1 MTERAILETRKVV
14 LDLGDR
20 RILDHLSLQFW
31 PGHVHA
37 VVGPNGAGKSTLA
50 HTIMGLSGYSEFEG
64 DIVFEGESLSAL
76 SIDQRARKGIT
87 LAWQEPAR
95 YVGLTVKSFISAGAG
110 DKSSDNIRRALE
122 LVGLEPDQYLDRAA
136 DRTLSGGER
145 KRIEL
150 ASILTME
157 PKLVLMDEP
166 DSGIDS
172 VLDMAARISGR
183 GDDQIRIH
191 EKANLKEEGAHGVL
205 RTNIAVRETAKAEIK
220 NTMVASAAFAR
231 GHVDCKE
238 IVQDKAI
245 ANAIPIVEV
254 HHPKAH
260 VTHEASIGSVD
271 SKQLETLLCRGLTED
286 DATNL
291 IIEGLLS
298 PNQQQA

>member
-110 DKSSDNIRRALE
+110 DKSADNIRRALE
-122 LVGLEPDQYLDRAA
+122 LVGLEPDQYLDRAV

-166 DSGIDS
+166 DSGIDVEALERMFDAIQFLKKKGVT
-172 VLDMAARISGR
+172 VLLITHSATVLKRADHAFLICCGKMV
-183 GDDQIRIH
+183 
-191 EKANLKEEGAHGVL
+191 EKGPVEK
-205 RTNIAVRETAKAEIK
+205 IIK
-220 NTMVASAAFAR
+220 YF
-231 GHVDCKE
+231 GEKC
-238 IVQDKAI
+238 
-245 ANAIPIVEV
+245 IPCDHKNE
-254 HHPKAH
+254 P
-260 VTHEASIGSVD
+260 E
-271 SKQLETLLCRGLTED
+271 LERADEK
-286 DATNL
+286 
-291 IIEGLLS
+291 
-298 PNQQQA
+298 